1 MVLRAKV
8 GSWYGKWQRPNLG
21 FERLIHALVPP
32 KHQSNSTPPSASIQA
47 GSCITDKVKRLL
59 ALSNASMPRDL
70 ITSLH
75 GFLDS
80 FGRLRPA
87 IGGEARIFVFVD

>member
-1 MVLRAKV
+1 LD
-8 GSWYGKWQRPNLG
+8 L
-21 FERLIHALVPP
+21 ERLIHALVPP
-32 KHQSNSTPPSASIQA
+32 KHQCNSIPPSASIQA

-59 ALSNASMPRDL
+59 AHSNGSMPRDL

-87 IGGEARIFVFVD
+87 IGGEACIFVFVD